1 MDETR
6 VLTRNIREGREPV
19 WRAEYEAAGGWEAFK
34 KTLAELKPTEVGE
47 LVKEAGLRGRGGAG
61 FPTGMKWSFMPR
73 FEERPEERPAH
84 VYLVINADEMEPGTF
99 KDRLLMEGDPHQ
111 LIEAMA
117 ISSYA
122 IGADIAYVFL
132 RGEYVECQRRLQK
145 AIDEATEAGYLGNDI
160 LGSGYNL
167 KIYLHMSAG
176 RYICGEESALLS
188 ALEGRRAVPRHKPPF
203 PAASGLFGQ
212 PTTVNN
218 VETIC
223 NVPHIVSNGADWY
236 KQLGAH
242 KDGGTKLF
250 GASGHVNRPG
260 LAEMPLG
267 TRMGDLLEHFGG
279 IREGRRLKALLPGGG
294 STPLLTADHLD
305 TPMDYEGVGAA
316 GSRLGTG
323 TMVVM
328 DETTPIVGVLK
339 NLEHFYAQESCGWC
353 TPCRDGLPWV
363 ERILT
368 NLEAG
373 KGHPG
378 DIELLEL
385 HTKLLGPGKTFCA
398 HAPGAMGPLESGLKY
413 FRDELAALIPDD
425 SDTLSLTEP
434 ANTASN
440 SQV

>member
-1 MDETR
+1 MEK
-6 VLTRNIREGREPV
+6 VLTKNIRDNREPM
-19 WRAEYEAAGGWEAFK
+19 WIADYEKAGGYEAVK
-34 KTLAELKPTEVGE
+34 KALAEFKPTEVAGKI
-47 LVKEAGLRGRGGAG
+47 KEAGLRGRGGAG
-61 FPTGMKWSFMPR
+61 FPTGVKWSFMPR
-73 FEERPEERPAH
+73 FEDKPEERPAH
-84 VYLVINADEMEPGTF
+84 IYLVVNADEMEPGTF

-111 LIEAMA
+111 LIESMIIAA
-117 ISSYA
+117 YA
-122 IGADIAYVFL
+122 IGADIAYVFI
-132 RGEYVECQRRLQK
+132 RGEYTECQRKLQR
-145 AIDEATEAGYLGNDI
+145 AIDEAMEAGYLGTDI
-160 LGSGYNL
+160 LGTGFNL
-167 KIYLHMSAG
+167 KLYLHMSAG

-223 NVPHIVSNGADWY
+223 NVPHIINNGADWY
-236 KQLGAH
+236 KGLGLH
-242 KDGGTKLF
+242 KDGGTKIF
-250 GASGHVNRPG
+250 GASGHIARPG
-260 LAEMPLG
+260 LVELPLG
-267 TRMGDLLEHFGG
+267 TKLSDVLEHFGG
-279 IREGRRLKALLPGGG
+279 VRHGRKLKALLPGGG
-294 STPLLTADHLD
+294 STPLLTDEHLN
-305 TPMDYEGVGAA
+305 TPMDYEGVGAV
-316 GSRLGTG
+316 GSRLGTA

-373 KGHPG
+373 LGNPG

-385 HTKLLGPGKTFCA
+385 HVKLLGPGMTFCA

-413 FRDELAALIPDD
+413 FRDELAALIPEDR
-425 SDTLSLTEP
+425 DTLGLTQP
-434 ANTASN
+434 ANAATHS
-440 SQV
+440 